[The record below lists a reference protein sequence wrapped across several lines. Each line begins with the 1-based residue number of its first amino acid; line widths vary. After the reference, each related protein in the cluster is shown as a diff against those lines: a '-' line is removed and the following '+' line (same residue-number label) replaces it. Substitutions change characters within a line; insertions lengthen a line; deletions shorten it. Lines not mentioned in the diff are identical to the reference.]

1 MLTQPIG
8 RKYVTQNP
16 GSRRRI
22 KAALSLCAVYSCV
35 GVLHVVPLGRQCVW
49 GLGAVMVLHALRLI
63 CCRLRR
69 TWAASGDYHPSV
81 SLLVSA
87 KNEELVIERLVEQLT
102 RLDYAPLE
110 VWVVND
116 ASTDRTGE
124 ILTKLQQ
131 EYDQLRVLHRPPNS
145 PGGKSGALNQVL
157 HLSQGE
163 IIGVFDADAQIAPD
177 ALNPIVGLFAQENIG
192 AVQLR
197 KSIANRAVNFLTRG
211 QASEMAM
218 DLWLQEHRVGIG
230 GLGELRGNGQ
240 FVRRSALLECGG
252 WNEHTITDDLDL
264 TFRLHL
270 NGWDIACL
278 LNPAVEEEG
287 VLTFKQLWH
296 QRNRWAEGGYQRYL
310 DYFPYLG
317 RIKGTKGVDLW
328 LFFLSQYLLPTASVP
343 DAVLSIGL
351 GRFPLLL
358 PLVIFSLMLSFV
370 AMVLG
375 IRRAYKT
382 PWLRAFGETIAGT
395 IYILHWIPV
404 MTSVTLRMAI
414 RPKRL
419 KWVKTEHLGQG
430 S

>member
-1 MLTQPIG
+1 MLTQPID
-8 RKYVTQNP
+8 RKYVTQTP
-16 GSRRRI
+16 GNRRRI
-22 KAALSLCAVYSCV
+22 KAALSLCVVYSCV
-35 GVLHVVPLGRQCVW
+35 GVLHIAPWGRQCVW
-49 GLGAVMVLHALRLI
+49 GIGAAMLIHALRII

-69 TWAASGDYHPSV
+69 TWQVDETYRPMV
-81 SLLVSA
+81 SLLVAA

-102 RLDYAPLE
+102 QLDYAPLE

-124 ILTKLQQ
+124 ILTRLQGK
-131 EYDQLRVLHRPPNS
+131 YPQLKVLHRPPNS

-157 HLSQGE
+157 HLTQGE
-163 IIGVFDADAQIAPD
+163 IVGVFDADAQIARD
-177 ALNPIVGLFAQENIG
+177 ALPPIVGLFANPNIG
-192 AVQLR
+192 AVQMR
-197 KSIANRAVNFLTRG
+197 KSIVNRHVNFLTRG

-218 DLWLQEHRVGIG
+218 DLWFQEHRVGIG

-240 FVRRSALLECGG
+240 FVRRSALLQCGA

-278 LNPAVEEEG
+278 LQPAVEEEG
-287 VLTFKQLWH
+287 VLTIQQLWH

-317 RIKGTKGVDLW
+317 RIRGTKAIDLW
-328 LFFLSQYLLPTASVP
+328 LFFLSQYILPTASLP
-343 DAVLSIGL
+343 DTVLSIGL
-351 GRFPLLL
+351 GRLPMLL
-358 PLVIFSLMLSFV
+358 PLVVLSLLLSFI

-375 IRRAYKT
+375 VRRAYKIS
-382 PWLRAFGETIAGT
+382 WWGAVGETIGGT
-395 IYILHWIPV
+395 IYLLHWLPV
-404 MTSVTLRMAI
+404 MGCVTLRMAV

-419 KWVKTEHLGQG
+419 KWVKTAHLGT

>member
-1 MLTQPIG
+1 MLTQPIEG
-8 RKYVTQNP
+8 EYVTQSP

-22 KAALSLCAVYSCV
+22 KAALSLFAVYSCV
-35 GVLHVVPLGRQCVW
+35 GVLHIVPIGRQCVW
-49 GLGAVMVLHALRLI
+49 GLGAVMAIHALRII
-63 CCRLRR
+63 CCRLRK
-69 TWAASGDYHPSV
+69 TWSAKGEYHPSV

-102 RLDYAPLE
+102 RLDYDPLE
-110 VWVVND
+110 LWVVND

-124 ILTKLQQ
+124 ILAKLQQ
-131 EYDQLRVLHRPPNS
+131 EYAQLKVLQRPPNS

-157 HLSQGE
+157 HLSEGE

-177 ALNPIVGLFAQENIG
+177 ALKQVVGLFANENIG

-197 KSIANRAVNFLTRG
+197 KSIVNRSVNFLTRG
-211 QASEMAM
+211 QSSEMAM
-218 DLWLQEHRVGIG
+218 DTWFQEHRVGIG

-240 FVRRSALLECGG
+240 FVRRSALLKCGA
-252 WNEHTITDDLDL
+252 WNENTITDDLDL

-287 VLTFKQLWH
+287 VLTLKQLWH

-343 DAVLSIGL
+343 DTLLSIGF
-351 GRFPLLL
+351 GRLPLLL
-358 PLVIFSLMLSFV
+358 PLVILSLMLSFV
-370 AMVLG
+370 AMLLG

-382 PWLRAFGETIAGT
+382 PWLRAFGETIMGT
-395 IYILHWIPV
+395 VYLLHWIPV
-404 MTSVTLRMAI
+404 MGSVTLRMAI

-419 KWVKTEHLGQG
+419 KWVKTAHLGQSG
-430 S
+430 